1 MEDKMI
7 YIIDRIENNIAVLE
21 NKDTK
26 EIINIPLN
34 KLPSNLK
41 EGNVLK
47 YENNTYTKDTEEEN
61 NRKKAILEKF
71 NKLRN
76 NKDIH

>member
-1 MEDKMI
+1 MI

-61 NRKKAILEKF
+61 NRKKTILEKF

-76 NKDIH
+76 NKGIH

>member
-1 MEDKMI
+1 MI

-61 NRKKAILEKF
+61 NRKKTILEKF

>member
-1 MEDKMI
+1 MI

-26 EIINIPLN
+26 EIINTPLN

-61 NRKKAILEKF
+61 NRKKTILEKF

>member
-26 EIINIPLN
+26 EIINMPLN

-61 NRKKAILEKF
+61 NRKKTILEKF

>member
-61 NRKKAILEKF
+61 NRKKTILEKF

>member
-1 MEDKMI
+1 MI